1 MYVAVTREIKV
12 SVEPCFLDDES
23 APDEGYFFW
32 AYTVEIENRGE
43 ETVQLRSRYWRIT
56 DASGKVHE
64 VHGIGV
70 VGVEPVLEPG
80 GSFRYTSGAPLKTPS
95 GFMSGSYQ
103 METGNGEQFNV
114 DIPVFSLDSP
124 HDSRSIN

>member
-1 MYVAVTREIKV
+1 MYVAVTRDIKV

-23 APDEGYFFW
+23 VPDEGYFFW
-32 AYTVEIENRGE
+32 AYTVEIENHGE

-56 DASGKVHE
+56 DAIGRVHE
-64 VHGIGV
+64 VHGTGV

-80 GSFRYTSGAPLKTPS
+80 GTFRYTSGAPLKTPS

-103 METGNGEQFNV
+103 MENGNGEQFNV
-114 DIPVFSLDSP
+114 DIPIFSLDSP